1 MTVSYPAEPYGL
13 SKLLIALFIAI
24 CAMSAQSAAHW
35 LPFGPDSGL
44 QVSAIRAD
52 RSDSQLLYLASNRGV
67 FVSHDGGG
75 RWDQVSNGLRGNA
88 VLALAQ
94 AVNGTWVAGTNRG
107 IFLLAPNANAWRL
120 SDTVI
125 NEQGTPRVIQ
135 VKGVTRRV
143 MAHHPTRTVLQA
155 RINDIEI
162 APNRWLAAT
171 SAGIFSSS
179 DQGKLWSGG
188 PVYGEKEF
196 IAIKARKELV
206 VTATRFKLLV
216 SADGGTVW
224 KQASLCSTPTNIYDM
239 IITADSRIFVAT
251 RDGAFRSADGGK
263 SWGHLKNGIPARE
276 IRSITFD
283 STRSRLLAYSDDSG
297 FVFES
302 TDKGENWHRL
312 DDAGLGIQSITA
324 MNGRIFAASVSG
336 MLTSPEK
343 DKDLEQTSRERGNW
357 FLRLVHHS
365 D

>member
-13 SKLLIALFIAI
+13 RKLLIALFIAI
-24 CAMSAQSAAHW
+24 CAMSALGAAHW
-35 LPFGPDSGL
+35 LPFGPDSSL

-52 RSDSQLLYLASNRGV
+52 RSDPRLLYIGSNRGV
-67 FVSHDGGG
+67 FASHDGGG
-75 RWDQVSNGLRGNA
+75 HWDQVSNGLHGSA

-107 IFLLAPNANAWRL
+107 IFLLTPNANAWRL
-120 SDTVI
+120 SDTVV

-179 DQGKLWSGG
+179 DQGKIWSGG
-188 PVYGEKEF
+188 PVNGEKEF

-224 KQASLCSTPTNIYDM
+224 KQASLCSTPTNIQD
-239 IITADSRIFVAT
+239 IVISGDSRIFVAT

-263 SWGHLKNGIPARE
+263 SWGHLTNGIPARG

-283 STRSRLLAYSDDSG
+283 ATRSRLLAYSDDSG
-297 FVFES
+297 LVFES
-302 TDKGENWHRL
+302 TDKGDNWRRF
-312 DDAGLGIQSITA
+312 DDVGMGIQDITA
-324 MNGRIFAASVSG
+324 VNGRIFAASVSG
-336 MLTSPEK
+336 MLASPEK
-343 DKDLEQTSRERGNW
+343 RKDVEEASRERGNW